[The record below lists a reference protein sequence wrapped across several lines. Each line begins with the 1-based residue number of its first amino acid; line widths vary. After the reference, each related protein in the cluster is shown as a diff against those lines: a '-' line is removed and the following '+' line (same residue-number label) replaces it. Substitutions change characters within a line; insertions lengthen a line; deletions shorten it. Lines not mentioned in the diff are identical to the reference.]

1 MTERPEM
8 TVSTVNIGG
17 PDPKALAAFWCDLLG
32 YRVVVDEP
40 DFILMR
46 PPAPGGVSLSASL
59 EPDLTPP
66 AWPATEGEQHMQLHL
81 EVKVDDLAAAEQH
94 ALGCGARLAEHQPQ
108 EDVRV
113 LLDPAGHP
121 FCLWVET

>member
-1 MTERPEM
+1 MSERPEL
-8 TVSTVNIGG
+8 TISTVNIGG

-46 PPAPGGVSLSASL
+46 PPGPGVSLSASL
-59 EPDLTPP
+59 EPDQPP
-66 AWPATEGEQHMQLHL
+66 PVWPAGAGDQHMQLHL
-81 EVKVDDLAAAEQH
+81 EVKVDDLDAAERH
-94 ALGCGARLAEHQPQ
+94 ALACGARRAEQQPQ
-108 EDVRV
+108 DDVRV

-121 FCLWVET
+121 FCLWVR